1 MPVSRKT
8 RTKGKFK
15 NKVKPRDVSLRRMKE
30 RISGVQKILALVNRA
45 TQGRIDASENKAF
58 ITATQLGL

>member
-45 TQGRIDASENKAF
+45 TSGRVDASEIIAF
-58 ITATQLGL
+58 RTATSLGL